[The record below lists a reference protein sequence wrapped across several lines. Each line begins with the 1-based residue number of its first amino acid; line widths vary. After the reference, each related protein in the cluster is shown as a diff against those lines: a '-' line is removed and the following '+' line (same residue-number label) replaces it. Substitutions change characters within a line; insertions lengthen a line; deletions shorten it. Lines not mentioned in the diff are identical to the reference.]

1 MLVCQSLLNK
11 VGLSW
16 HWSSVPSHL
25 VLLLRYFEKPFARIY
40 VIKFQIFW
48 PITLYC
54 NSMKLGLCH
63 IYHIKP
69 SNFWNRKL
77 HVLQGLWKLINC
89 LYVYTFYV
97 VYPNQNLNTLSQKT
111 VANNQHKIDVF
122 VHLTEVAGEGGID
135 WAPQKFLTSQQFRH
149 LMRCSADSKQM
160 FTYFVHLMRCL
171 NCWDDKNFWGAQS
184 VPTSAATTVKAG
196 VICFIEKIKF
206 SQVIYIYW

>member
-1 MLVCQSLLNK
+1 M
-11 VGLSW
+11 
-16 HWSSVPSHL
+16 
-25 VLLLRYFEKPFARIY
+25 LLLRYFEKPFARIY

-135 WAPQKFLTSQQFRH
+135 WAPQKILSSQQFRH
-149 LMRCSADSKQM
+149 LMRCTKHVNKICLPCLVPEISLFKNVFVVLQYYHYYCRYRRNSKWSHRNSWSCSNRA
-160 FTYFVHLMRCL
+160 F
-171 NCWDDKNFWGAQS
+171 N
-184 VPTSAATTVKAG
+184 AG
-196 VICFIEKIKF
+196 PHWFLIA
-206 SQVIYIYW
+206 